1 MILPA
6 EIDLSGM
13 RKVRRAFW
21 SRLADIASGRNND
34 QRIWE
39 RTAMANN
46 DKLKAR
52 TILDSSRSSAESFL
66 KAFDTVRRA
75 RNANQGRPKNEEQD
89 LLRASLVFAAAG
101 LDSMLKEFI
110 RDTIKKLAETDSKVQ
125 TELEKFV
132 QRQIR
137 GDSED
142 PETVS
147 GHKFL
152 ASVLLAASP
161 QDRIIEGYI
170 RELTGSSLQSADQ
183 LIKATKALGLDPNSI
198 GLDPSKLKDTFDVRN
213 KIIHELD
220 VNLNTGRGKQSRQ
233 SRTKPELESHTNHL
247 LEVAEGILKGVEDKL
262 RSGA

>member
-1 MILPA
+1 
-6 EIDLSGM
+6 
-13 RKVRRAFW
+13 
-21 SRLADIASGRNND
+21 
-34 QRIWE
+34 
-39 RTAMANN
+39 MANN

-101 LDSMLKEFI
+101 LDSMLKELI

-183 LIKATKALGLDPNSI
+183 LIDLPYGWWARGELGRL
-198 GLDPSKLKDTFDVRN
+198 GCHR
-213 KIIHELD
+213 
-220 VNLNTGRGKQSRQ
+220 
-233 SRTKPELESHTNHL
+233 
-247 LEVAEGILKGVEDKL
+247 
-262 RSGA
+262 